1 MIVRTISSKIAFFY
15 CVLTL
20 FMLAFVNYEGAIGL
34 NTPIRAPYIHG
45 QVIILHSF
53 ISGLLFL
60 VMIFIRP
67 KSIALVDLPICC
79 LFVKCFL
86 DVLPVFMGLS
96 DVSDYFAHWA
106 CTLTSLISYFLI
118 VKSNLNQTQI
128 DRLKIAIL
136 VFGIILS
143 LQVVYTFLLI
153 DEPYYSLYYK
163 GEMLI
168 PYGATNVI
176 ASAIVPIICICYYS
190 NINYRFKWT
199 IISVMV
205 LAIILTK
212 SRGGMM
218 LALATI
224 LLLLY
229 IKEGKSNKIVIQRFL
244 LIVLALWGIATLL
257 NNEMVRL
264 ILRGFASDND
274 NLDANSLSSGR
285 IGVWMTLFSEMKHM
299 NILTGIGMKSLAG
312 NESGAHNLII
322 DLIYKC
328 GIIGTINYS
337 ILLYYILKRGLREY
351 KAYNRELFLAVCIML
366 FNMMYEVNYFSY
378 SCDCFFWIIAG
389 LMMKEYYM
397 RRSII
402 VNYNRSHW
410 NI

>member
-1 MIVRTISSKIAFFY
+1 M
-15 CVLTL
+15 
-20 FMLAFVNYEGAIGL
+20 
-34 NTPIRAPYIHG
+34 
-45 QVIILHSF
+45 
-53 ISGLLFL
+53 
-60 VMIFIRP
+60 
-67 KSIALVDLPICC
+67 
-79 LFVKCFL
+79 KCFL

>member
-1 MIVRTISSKIAFFY
+1 
-15 CVLTL
+15 
-20 FMLAFVNYEGAIGL
+20 
-34 NTPIRAPYIHG
+34 
-45 QVIILHSF
+45 
-53 ISGLLFL
+53 
-60 VMIFIRP
+60 
-67 KSIALVDLPICC
+67 
-79 LFVKCFL
+79 
-86 DVLPVFMGLS
+86 
-96 DVSDYFAHWA
+96 
-106 CTLTSLISYFLI
+106 
-118 VKSNLNQTQI
+118 
-128 DRLKIAIL
+128 
-136 VFGIILS
+136 
-143 LQVVYTFLLI
+143 
-153 DEPYYSLYYK
+153 
-163 GEMLI
+163 
-168 PYGATNVI
+168 
-176 ASAIVPIICICYYS
+176 
-190 NINYRFKWT
+190 
-199 IISVMV
+199 MV